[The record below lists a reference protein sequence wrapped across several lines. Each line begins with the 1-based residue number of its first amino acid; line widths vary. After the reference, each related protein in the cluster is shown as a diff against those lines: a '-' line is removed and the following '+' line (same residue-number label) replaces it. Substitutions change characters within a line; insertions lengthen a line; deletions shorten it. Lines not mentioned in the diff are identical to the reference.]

1 VLQGAEK
8 FRIGKKEAR
17 QRKRA
22 FDTSFPSV
30 VLYGAA
36 QARNVYEF
44 VQKNQVSKKK
54 AWIKVEFG
62 GLVVDAP
69 AASDASAS
77 VYSGV
82 QLRIKMCTNVC
93 LCVCLCVFSDV
104 HFRQP

>member
-17 QRKRA
+17 RRKRA
-22 FDTSFPSV
+22 FDNSFPSV

-54 AWIKVEFG
+54 VEFG

-82 QLRIKMCTNVC
+82 QLRIIMCTNVC